1 MSFHSEAENYVSNE
15 SGQMKFHPALFEV
28 AASARTR
35 KNGSFSER
43 VFFKRVGELAVGKY
57 PDFSFDA

>member
-1 MSFHSEAENYVSNE
+1 MSFHSDAANYVSAV

-35 KNGSFSER
+35 KNGSFPER
-43 VFFKRVGELAVGKY
+43 PFFRRVGEVAADKY
-57 PDFSFDA
+57 PDFSFDD